1 MSKPIKL
8 EPCNLREVWDK
19 IKPGLEAVKAEW
31 PEVST
36 WRVED
41 VYAAV
46 LAEQAVIYDTEDG
59 FAICNIRTDRY
70 TGQTDLLIWIAYAYE
85 NKRGGVMQ
93 KYLPSFIEVAKDLG
107 CSRVVTLSNHPAL
120 ASILEPVYTLYGVEV

>member
-1 MSKPIKL
+1 
-8 EPCNLREVWDK
+8 VWDK
-19 IKPGLEAVKAEW
+19 IKPGLEAIKAEW

-59 FAICNIRTDRY
+59 FAICNIRTDPY

-93 KYLPSFIEVAKDLG
+93 KYLPSFIEVAKDLGPSFIEVAKDLG